1 MNVTDLPIYFE
12 ANLADNKKLVL
23 SGNFSVDAENLIID
37 IWFDED
43 GVQIDSNITYVE
55 LSKKFNV
62 SDVAV
67 RKRVQIL
74 KREGII
80 KRYTIEVDQRKLG
93 FELTAFVGFDV
104 EAESYISIINE
115 LKGWKQVQSI
125 FQTSLDHDFLM
136 ECWFRNND
144 DLTAFINKLNNLHG
158 VTKVCPATVIQ
169 RIK

>member
-1 MNVTDLPIYFE
+1 MVRLAFTDDELLAALQYD
-12 ANLADNKKLVL
+12 ANT
-23 SGNFSVDAENLIID
+23 S
-37 IWFDED
+37 
-43 GVQIDSNITYVE
+43 YVS

-67 RKRVQIL
+67 RKRVL
-74 KREGII
+74 KLKKDGII
-80 KRYTIEVDQRKLG
+80 KRYTIEIDQRKLG
-93 FELTAFVGFDV
+93 FELTAFIGFDV
-104 EAESYISIINE
+104 EAESYTFIINE
-115 LKGWKQVQSI
+115 LKDWKQVQSI

-144 DLTAFINKLNNLHG
+144 DLTEFINKLENLTG

>member
-1 MNVTDLPIYFE
+1 MYQYTNISLNFGLHQDIIIDFLWNVFL
-12 ANLADNKKLVL
+12 LVL
-23 SGNFSVDAENLIID
+23 SD
-37 IWFDED
+37 DELLTAL
-43 GVQIDSNITYVE
+43 QFDSNISYVE
-55 LSKKFNV
+55 LSKRFNV

-67 RKRVQIL
+67 RKRVQKL
-74 KREGII
+74 KKEGII
-80 KRYTIEVDQRKLG
+80 KRYTIELDQRKLG
-93 FELTAFVGFDV
+93 FELTAFIGFDV

-115 LKGWKQVQSI
+115 LKGWKQIQSI

-144 DLTAFINKLNNLHG
+144 DLTAFINRLENLDG